1 MLDSTRPFSD
11 APNMDIGCPEH
22 SSEGVPSSWYAL
34 RVSYSR
40 ELKVQDRLNELGVK
54 TFVPMMWRRCPVKP
68 GMTTGNPGMTKGKPG
83 MTTGNPGMTTGNP
96 GMTKGKPTTSSL
108 PAPTGQSTESLKRMR
123 KNPSRRLV
131 PAVGNLCFAYSTRA
145 ELEDFIRGYGDTSP
159 VHFYWD
165 RTANKPLTVPEKA
178 MNDFIAVSS
187 TLDEDL
193 IYITEI
199 TSKLREGQT
208 VKVKEGPFKG
218 VEGKVVRIRKSRR
231 ILVELPGMLAVATTY
246 IQPEYLE
253 II

>member
-40 ELKVQDRLNELGVK
+40 ELKVRDRLNESGIR

-68 GMTTGNPGMTKGKPG
+68 GMTTG
-83 MTTGNPGMTTGNP
+83 
-96 GMTKGKPTTSSL
+96 
-108 PAPTGQSTESLKRMR
+108 
-123 KNPSRRLV
+123 NPSRRLV

-145 ELEDFIRGYGDTSP
+145 ELEDFIRGYGETSP
-159 VHFYWD
+159 VHFYFFL
-165 RTANKPLTVPEKA
+165 TANKPLTVPEKA

-218 VEGKVVRIRKSRR
+218 IEGKVVRIRKSRR

>member
-40 ELKVQDRLNELGVK
+40 ELKVRDRLNELGVK

-68 GMTTGNPGMTKGKPG
+68 GMTTGNP
-83 MTTGNPGMTTGNP
+83 
-96 GMTKGKPTTSSL
+96 
-108 PAPTGQSTESLKRMR
+108 
-123 KNPSRRLV
+123 SRRLV
-131 PAVGNLCFAYSTRA
+131 PAVGNLCFAYSTKA
-145 ELEDFIRGYGDTSP
+145 ELEDFIRGYGETSP

>member
-22 SSEGVPSSWYAL
+22 SSEGVPLSWYAL

-40 ELKVQDRLNELGVK
+40 ELKVQDRLNESGVK

-68 GMTTGNPGMTKGKPG
+68 GMTTGNPGMT
-83 MTTGNPGMTTGNP
+83 TG
-96 GMTKGKPTTSSL
+96 
-108 PAPTGQSTESLKRMR
+108 
-123 KNPSRRLV
+123 NPSRRLV
-131 PAVGNLCFAYSTRA
+131 PAVGNLCFAYSTKA
-145 ELEDFIRGYGDTSP
+145 ELEDFIRGYGETSP

-218 VEGKVVRIRKSRR
+218 IEGKVVRIRKSRR

>member
-40 ELKVQDRLNELGVK
+40 ELKVRDRLNELGVK
-54 TFVPMMWRRCPVKP
+54 TFVPMMWRRTPVKP
-68 GMTTGNPGMTKGKPG
+68 GMTKGKQ
-83 MTTGNPGMTTGNP
+83 
-96 GMTKGKPTTSSL
+96 TTSSL

-145 ELEDFIRGYGDTSP
+145 ELEDFIRGYGETSP

>member
-11 APNMDIGCPEH
+11 APNMDIGCPER

-40 ELKVQDRLNELGVK
+40 ELKVRDKLNELGVK
-54 TFVPMMWRRCPVKP
+54 TFVPMMWRRCPVKL
-68 GMTTGNPGMTKGKPG
+68 GMTKGKQ
-83 MTTGNPGMTTGNP
+83 
-96 GMTKGKPTTSSL
+96 TTSSL

-145 ELEDFIRGYGDTSP
+145 ELEDFIRGYGETSP

>member
-40 ELKVQDRLNELGVK
+40 ELKVRDRLNELGVK
-54 TFVPMMWRRCPVKP
+54 TFVPMMWRRCPVK
-68 GMTTGNPGMTKGKPG
+68 
-83 MTTGNPGMTTGNP
+83 PGMTTGNP

-145 ELEDFIRGYGDTSP
+145 ELEDFIRGYGETSP

-218 VEGKVVRIRKSRR
+218 IEGKVVRIRKSRR

>member
-68 GMTTGNPGMTKGKPG
+68 GMTKGKQ
-83 MTTGNPGMTTGNP
+83 
-96 GMTKGKPTTSSL
+96 TTSSL

-145 ELEDFIRGYGDTSP
+145 ELEDFIRGYGETSP

>member
-1 MLDSTRPFSD
+1 MLKETLLLDSTRPFSD

-40 ELKVQDRLNELGVK
+40 ELKVRDRLNELGVK
-54 TFVPMMWRRCPVKP
+54 TFVPMMWRRCPVK
-68 GMTTGNPGMTKGKPG
+68 
-83 MTTGNPGMTTGNP
+83 P

-145 ELEDFIRGYGDTSP
+145 ELEDFIRGYGETSP

-218 VEGKVVRIRKSRR
+218 IEGKVVRIRKSRR

>member
-22 SSEGVPSSWYAL
+22 SSEGVPSLWYAL

-40 ELKVQDRLNELGVK
+40 ELKVQDRLNESGIR

-68 GMTTGNPGMTKGKPG
+68 GMTSG
-83 MTTGNPGMTTGNP
+83 
-96 GMTKGKPTTSSL
+96 
-108 PAPTGQSTESLKRMR
+108 
-123 KNPSRRLV
+123 NPSRRLV

>member
-40 ELKVQDRLNELGVK
+40 ELKVRDRLNELGVK
-54 TFVPMMWRRCPVKP
+54 TFVPMMWRRCTV
-68 GMTTGNPGMTKGKPG
+68 
-83 MTTGNPGMTTGNP
+83 NPGMTTGNP
-96 GMTKGKPTTSSL
+96 TTSSL
-108 PAPTGQSTESLKRMR
+108 PAPSGQSTESLKRMR

-131 PAVGNLCFAYSTRA
+131 PAVGNLCFAYSTKA
-145 ELEDFIRGYGDTSP
+145 ELEDFIRGYGETSP

-218 VEGKVVRIRKSRR
+218 IEGKVVRIRKSRR